1 MWQRKLAF
9 LSITILASVSSVHAD
24 ELADIKARGTLVCG
38 TQNASEPYAFPDPTT
53 RQIVGFD
60 VDVCR
65 TLAQGLGVKLE
76 HRTLSTDARIPEL
89 KTHRVDVLA
98 AAMAWLPA
106 RAAQVDYSDQYYVAP
121 IRVLVRA
128 DSSIQNLDQLSG
140 KKIAAS
146 EGSSIQNLDQ
156 LSGKK
161 IAASEGSSSAA
172 VSVTRLPNSNLLT
185 FHDIPSAF
193 LALQQGKVEG
203 LVAGQNILAR
213 FANEAAQ
220 KGGPQYRL
228 LAAPVYEERW
238 GVVINKNEPALMAAV
253 NKVLHDYDKSS
264 GLQQSFDKWLGVN
277 SPYKFTRDYKV
288 EPIRTQ

>member
-1 MWQRKLAF
+1 MWQRKLAV
-9 LSITILASVSSVHAD
+9 LTITLLATLGRANAD
-24 ELADIKARGTLVCG
+24 ELADIKTRGTLVCG
-38 TQNASEPYAFPDPTT
+38 TQNASEPYAFPDATT

-65 TLAQGLGVKLE
+65 ALAQGLGVKLD

-106 RAAQVDYSDQYYVAP
+106 RAAQVNYSDQYYVAP

-128 DSSIQNLDQLSG
+128 DSPIQNLDQLG
-140 KKIAAS
+140 
-146 EGSSIQNLDQ
+146 
-156 LSGKK
+156 GKK

-172 VSVTRLPNSNLLT
+172 VSVSRLPNSNLLT

-193 LALQQGKVEG
+193 LALQQGKVDG

-213 FANEAAQ
+213 FANESAQ
-220 KGGPQYRL
+220 KGGQQYRM

-238 GVVINKNEPALMAAV
+238 GVVMNKNEPALMAAV
-253 NKVLHDYDKSS
+253 NKILHDYDKSN

>member
-1 MWQRKLAF
+1 MWQRKLAV
-9 LSITILASVSSVHAD
+9 LAITILAGVGSVHAD

-38 TQNASEPYAFPDPTT
+38 TQNASEPYAFPDPAT

-60 VDVCR
+60 VDVCHA
-65 TLAQGLGVKLE
+65 LAQGLGVKLE

-128 DSSIQNLDQLSG
+128 DSP
-140 KKIAAS
+140 
-146 EGSSIQNLDQ
+146 IQNLDQ

-220 KGGPQYRL
+220 KKGGPQYRM

-238 GVVINKNEPALMAAV
+238 GVVMNKNEPALMSAV
-253 NKVLHDYDKSS
+253 NKILHEYDKSN

-277 SPYKFTRDYKV
+277 SPYKFTRDYRV